1 MTDPLDKFK
10 DVDLEKLIIDDLV
23 NQIRK
28 DESERLSCI
37 IMNPEEN
44 KDDGRT
50 TRKSN

>member
-10 DVDLEKLIIDDLV
+10 DVDLEKLMFDDLV
-23 NQIRK
+23 RQIRE
-28 DESERLSCI
+28 DENERLSRI